1 MKKILT
7 LCLFYFS
14 FLSLNQTFAGS
25 LQNFHP
31 NQVVPVGTKTT
42 DTSSTVSITS
52 GQIQQLIIPFITS
65 IKTSTVV
72 SGSISILNGQSNY
85 LMFEVVN
92 NNDTLT
98 VAVELIVNSSS
109 LIFDK
114 TENLA
119 SHTCKKKGSC
129 NSCNYTRNMYDKII
143 SCSCSQTNNYSEIGC
158 DHRLEKINN

>member
-7 LCLFYFS
+7 LFLVCFM
-14 FLSLNQTFAGS
+14 FLSLNQTFAGI
-25 LQNFHP
+25 LQNYHS

-52 GQIQQLIIPFITS
+52 VQIQQLIIPFISS

-72 SGSISILNGQSNY
+72 SGSISILTGQSNY
-85 LMFEVVN
+85 LMFEVLN

-98 VAVELIVNSSS
+98 VAVELILTSAS
-109 LIFDK
+109 LSFNE
-114 TENLA
+114 TENLVA
-119 SHTCKKKGSC
+119 HTCKKRGPC

-143 SCSCSQTNNYSEIGC
+143 SCSCSEINNFSEIVC
-158 DHRLEKINN
+158 DHTLEKINN